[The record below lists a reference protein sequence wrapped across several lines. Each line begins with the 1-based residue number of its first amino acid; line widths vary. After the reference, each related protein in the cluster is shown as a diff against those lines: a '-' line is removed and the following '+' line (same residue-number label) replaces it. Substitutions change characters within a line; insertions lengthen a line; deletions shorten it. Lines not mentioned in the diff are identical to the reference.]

1 MNLPSQSPADADN
14 CPNCGTSL
22 LDKPIPEESR
32 HMYGGKTHFRR
43 VIGIYSREQDRTVA
57 WRCPDCDYEEAR

>member
-1 MNLPSQSPADADN
+1 MSLGTADN
-14 CPNCGTSL
+14 CPKCGASL

-32 HMYGGKTHFRR
+32 KLYGGKTHFRR

-57 WRCPDCDYEEAR
+57 WRCPDCGYEEARG